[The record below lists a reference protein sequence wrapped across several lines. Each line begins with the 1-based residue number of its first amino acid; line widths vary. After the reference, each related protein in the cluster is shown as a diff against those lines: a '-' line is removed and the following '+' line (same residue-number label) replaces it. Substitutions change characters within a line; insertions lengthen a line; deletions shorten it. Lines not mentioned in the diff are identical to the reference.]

1 MKKIYANSRAREY
14 TKVSTAFIAVMIAL
28 IAIFNIIIYALGTK
42 FEWYFYKGEAYEHHI
57 GNTSAELFSDTP
69 LSDTEIIFC
78 MEKEDLEGDII
89 FNLVWQTALQLQ
101 ERHDFIKV
109 KNVNIYLQPKLLS
122 KYKYTVNE
130 EGEKV
135 QTATINTNTVIIS
148 SEKGHR
154 VYSLSDFFNLNS
166 SSTITAYNGEEVML
180 SAIAWVQREAH
191 PIAYFTNTHGE
202 NYSSL
207 LALYN
212 VLTACGYDVRMLDL
226 FSEKIDEKAELI
238 IMSNP
243 IYDIER
249 ASEGSGIISEGEQ
262 LDAFLE
268 RGGTLFVSLDPY
280 VKSDLTQLK
289 AFLAEWG
296 MTAENSIITD
306 TDNSITHDGYTL
318 VAQYADTEAGNRIYG
333 EVRKHNSSYTVV
345 KDASPITLTKGEK
358 AEAEAVLK
366 SSPAAKAYYNGAL
379 ASSDGSFTILAM
391 AENNGKVFLSSGAY
405 LTANDIL
412 NSKVYSNRELIF
424 TILDEAGCDYSTVGS
439 VILPVGNNMIEGLTT
454 KTADLYAIIFI
465 IIIPLAIAA
474 VAAVI
479 LTKRKNR

>member
-1 MKKIYANSRAREY
+1 MKKLYANSRAREY
-14 TKVSTAFIAVMIAL
+14 TRVSTVFIAVIIAL
-28 IAIFNIIIYALGTK
+28 IAILNVIVYALGTK
-42 FEWYFYKGEAYEHHI
+42 FEWYFYEAENYEHHI
-57 GNTSAELFSDTP
+57 GTASSELFADGEQKA
-69 LSDTEIIFC
+69 TEIIFC
-78 MEKEDLEGDII
+78 MEKEELEADII
-89 FNLVWQTALQLQ
+89 FNLVWQTALQLE
-101 ERHDFIKV
+101 ERHDFISV

-122 KYKYTVNE
+122 QYKYTVNE

-148 SEKGHR
+148 SEYGHR
-154 VYSLSDFFNLNS
+154 VYSLSDFFILNS
-166 SSTITAYNGEEVML
+166 RGVITAYNGEEVML
-180 SAIAWVQREAH
+180 SALAWVQRETH
-191 PIAYFTNTHGE
+191 PVAYFTNTHGE

-207 LALYN
+207 LAFYN

-226 FSEKIDEKAELI
+226 FSEKIDETAELI

-249 ASEGSGIISEGEQ
+249 ASEDSGIISEGEQ
-262 LDAFLE
+262 LSAFLS
-268 RGGTLFVSLDPY
+268 RGGALFVSLDPY
-280 VKSDLTQLK
+280 VKSELTQLK
-289 AFLAEWG
+289 AFLSEWG

-318 VAQYADTEAGNRIYG
+318 VAQYADTEVGERIYNG
-333 EVRKHNSSYTVV
+333 VKKHNSSYTVV
-345 KDASPITLTKGEK
+345 KDASPITLGKGEK
-358 AEAEAVLK
+358 AEAQAILK
-366 SSPAAKAYYNGAL
+366 SSPSSKAYYNGNL
-379 ASSDGSFTILAM
+379 VSSDGSFTILAM

-412 NSKVYSNRELIF
+412 NSKVYSNRELMF

-454 KTADLYAIIFI
+454 KRADLLAVIFVI
-465 IIIPLAIAA
+465 LIPLAIAVSA
-474 VAAVI
+474 VVI